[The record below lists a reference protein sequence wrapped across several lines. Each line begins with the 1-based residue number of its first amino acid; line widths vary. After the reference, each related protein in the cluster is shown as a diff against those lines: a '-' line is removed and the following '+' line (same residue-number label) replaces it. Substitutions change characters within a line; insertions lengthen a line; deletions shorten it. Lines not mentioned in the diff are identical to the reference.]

1 MRSLCIALLLITAT
15 ASADD
20 RRPLTVLAIE
30 PRDAALAKSADAIT
44 RAIRTEASAK
54 KSEFRVQGKP
64 KAIEAATLAA
74 ECSSIE
80 ARCAAK
86 LGEGLGAEVV
96 ISGELERRGTHQV
109 LTLGL
114 VDVRTKQRIRSVHQ
128 TGSDGKKL
136 AKAAYL
142 RLVGGDTGDLAI
154 VANAQRGDVLI
165 DGQIVAALFAG
176 KTTITGLIKG
186 SHRLSIRAKGFRSLD
201 MDIEIEAASKQM
213 LLLEPE

>member
-1 MRSLCIALLLITAT
+1 M
-15 ASADD
+15 
-20 RRPLTVLAIE
+20 
-30 PRDAALAKSADAIT
+30 
-44 RAIRTEASAK
+44 
-54 KSEFRVQGKP
+54 Q
-64 KAIEAATLAA
+64 
-74 ECSSIE
+74 

-86 LGEGLGAEVV
+86 LGEVLGAELV
-96 ISGELERRGTHQV
+96 IAGEVERRGTHQV
-109 LTLGL
+109 LTLAL

-128 TGSDGKKL
+128 SGSDGKKL
-136 AKAAYL
+136 AKTAYL

-165 DGQIVAALFAG
+165 DGQIVAALFEG

-201 MDIEIEAASKQM
+201 MDVDVQAATKQM